1 MTTYVAVGKRTA
13 AVEGPEKVTGE
24 TIYAADITLPGT
36 LWVKVLRSPF
46 PHAHI
51 VSVDTKKAAA
61 LPGVVEVV
69 SGQDLPAVDIG
80 IRMRDMPVLAREKV
94 RYIGDPVVAVAAE
107 SADIAEAALAL
118 IDVEYAELPAVFDVE
133 AALKAGAPTVHDD
146 PSAYPGAP
154 QHSAT
159 EPNVQSY
166 TVWEQGDLDEAFAKA
181 DRVFEHT
188 FRTPL
193 VPHGYLEPNACTVW
207 VRPEGDVEV
216 WSSNKSP
223 YSLRDILVKQAGAP
237 EGRVKVNVLAVGG
250 DFGAKSSLTDV
261 PLCYL
266 ISARCGRPVKF
277 VHTFMEEMISG
288 PRRHPSVITV
298 RTGVTNDGTLCAMD
312 VKAAMASGAYAAF
325 KANPQVTVLG
335 LRQAGSCYR
344 IPAVQVAEYCVYTN
358 HVSCTQTRTPG
369 GPQIVFAVESHL
381 DLIARELGM
390 DPIDLRMK
398 NLIEQGEATPMGIVW
413 EGVRAKE
420 TLEAVIKTSGWE
432 QAKPSRYTGRG
443 VAIYERPP
451 GAGKSSATV
460 SLDPSGP
467 TMLQVSVANCGQG
480 AYTVLQQIVAEA
492 LGVPAN
498 EIQVHSADTD
508 SQLFDSGVGGS
519 KTTNST
525 GNAAASAAEEMVSK
539 LIEGAAI
546 HWGCA
551 PDEVEHRGAAF
562 VGPKEQILTLQ
573 EAAAQT
579 ASNGEPIVCT
589 ALYDPP
595 EERKVTSFCAQVAE
609 VEVDPDTGQVFV
621 RRIVSAHDVGT
632 ILHPIGHQGQ
642 INGGIIQGMGFG
654 LCEETPLA
662 DGRVTTVSLSDFKL
676 PNIND
681 IPQLDT
687 VLLEEEAGPV
697 PYRGKAIGELPNV
710 PTAAAI
716 ANAVHDAVGVRITD
730 LPVTA
735 EKVHAALQK
744 LATGDK

>member
-13 AVEGPEKVTGE
+13 AVEGPQKVTGE

-46 PHAHI
+46 PHARI
-51 VSVDTKKAAA
+51 VSVDTTRAAA
-61 LPGVVEVV
+61 QPGVVDVV
-69 SGQDLPAVDIG
+69 SGQDLPPVTVG

-118 IDVEYAELPAVFDVE
+118 IDVEYEELPAVFDAE
-133 AALKAGAPTVHDD
+133 SALKPGAPTVHND
-146 PSAYPGAP
+146 PISYPGAP

-166 TVWEQGDLDEAFAKA
+166 TVWEHGDLDEAFAKA

-193 VPHGYLEPNACTVW
+193 APHGYLEPNACTVW
-207 VRPEGDVEV
+207 AKPDGDVEV
-216 WSSNKSP
+216 WASNKSP

-288 PRRHPSVITV
+288 PRRHASVITV
-298 RTGVTNDGTLCAMD
+298 RTGVTNDGALCAMD
-312 VKAAMASGAYAAF
+312 VTAAMASGAYAAF

-344 IPAVQVAEYCVYTN
+344 IPAVHVAEYCSYTN
-358 HVSCTQTRTPG
+358 HVSGTQTRTPG
-369 GPQIVFAVESHL
+369 GPQIVFAVESQM

-390 DPIDLRMK
+390 DPAQLRMK
-398 NLIEQGEATPMGIVW
+398 NLIEDGEVTPMGQLW

-420 TLEAVIKTSGWE
+420 TLEAATQAAGWE
-432 QAKPSRYTGRG
+432 SPKPSRSTGRG

-451 GAGKSSATV
+451 GAGKSSASI

-467 TMLQVSVANCGQG
+467 ALLQVSVANCGQG
-480 AYTVLQQIVAEA
+480 AYTVLQQIVAEV

-498 EIQVHSADTD
+498 AVEVQAADTD
-508 SQLFDSGVGGS
+508 SQLFDSGIGGS

-525 GNAAASAAEEMVSK
+525 GNAAASAAENMVDK
-539 LIEGAAI
+539 LIASIAA
-546 HWGCA
+546 HWECA
-551 PDEVEHRGAAF
+551 PDEVEHRGGTF
-562 VGPKEQILTLQ
+562 VGPREQILTLQ
-573 EAAAQT
+573 EAAAL
-579 ASNGEPIVCT
+579 AAPNGEPIVCT
-589 ALYDPP
+589 AVYDPP
-595 EERKVTSFCAQVAE
+595 EERTVTSFCAQVAE
-609 VEVDPDTGQVFV
+609 VEVDSDTGQVFV
-621 RRIVSAHDVGT
+621 RRLISAHDVGT

-642 INGGIIQGMGFG
+642 INGGVIQGMGFG
-654 LCEETPLA
+654 LFEETPLA
-662 DGRVTTVSLSDFKL
+662 DGRVTTVSLGDFKL

-681 IPQLDT
+681 IPELET
-687 VLLEEEAGPV
+687 VLLDEVSGPV
-697 PYRGKAIGELPNV
+697 PYQGKAIGEIPNV

-744 LATGDK
+744 MAAGG